1 MNLISPRAL
10 VAALTLAASAL
21 LPVTASATPGT
32 PTSAHP
38 IDHLAGVSGVSAEK
52 ISYESTLMDG
62 SPATVTGVIYE
73 PSAAWSGPG
82 ERPTI
87 VFAPGTRGAGDQCA
101 PSNAAQSVG
110 NVALGPANQVTL
122 NMNYEYALYQ
132 YAAQQGVRVVTT
144 DLVGLGT
151 PGHHTYVNHIEEAHA
166 VLDAARAALRHAN
179 APADAPVGF
188 AGYSQG
194 GGAAAAAAEYA
205 ETYAPELNVKGTYAG
220 APPADLFEVMNAV
233 DGSSIVHVLGYAIN
247 GYAERSPEF
256 YNEIVTEM
264 NPRGMHFLASAAHAC
279 IGDSIATW
287 GFTRTSQ
294 LTKTGESFGELVRR
308 KPAAAQMLAE
318 QRLGQRALNAPMLV
332 MNSPTDDLIPYEQAR
347 AMAGS
352 YCSLGGA
359 VQFDAADPVDVL
371 PHSGANHAVGIINS
385 VPRGVD
391 YLIDRF
397 KDVPAPS
404 NCQAS

>member
-1 MNLISPRAL
+1 MKLIYSRAL
-10 VAALTLAASAL
+10 LAALTLAATAL
-21 LPVTASATPGT
+21 VPAVASAAPGT
-32 PTSAHP
+32 PVSSHP
-38 IDHLAGVSGVSAEK
+38 IDHVAAISGVKAEK
-52 ISYESTLMDG
+52 ISYESALMDG
-62 SPATVTGVIYE
+62 RPTTVTGVIYE
-73 PSAAWSGPG
+73 PSVAWNGPG

-122 NMNYEYALYQ
+122 NMNYEYALHQ

-151 PGHHTYVNHIEEAHA
+151 PGHHTYVNHIEEAYA
-166 VLDAARAALRHAN
+166 VLDAARATLRHVN
-179 APADAPVGF
+179 APADAPVAF

-194 GGAAAAAAEYA
+194 GGAAAAAAEFA
-205 ETYAPELNVKGTYAG
+205 ATYAPELNVKGTYAG
-220 APPADLFEVMNAV
+220 APPANLFEVMNAV

-294 LTKTGESFGELVRR
+294 LTKTGESFGALVRR
-308 KPAAAQMLAE
+308 KPAAARMLAE

-347 AMAGS
+347 AMAGN
-352 YCSLGGA
+352 YCSLGGT
-359 VQFDAADPVDVL
+359 VQFEAANPVDVL
-371 PHSGANHAVGIINS
+371 PRSGANHAVGIVSS

-397 KDVPAPS
+397 QEVPAPT
-404 NCQAS
+404 NCQTS